1 MLTLCTSTVLSAA
14 FFLAGIAIAAN
25 ADPASTG
32 GDRRQR
38 RERFPIA
45 RPRSRGTPPSTATP
59 VPNSVTQLQTPAG
72 AFGSSGARSDKGS
85 FYSKHGFGPAPITR
99 CHRILTRTSICIPN
113 QRARPVPT

>member
-45 RPRSRGTPPSTATP
+45 RPRSRGTPTLHCDAGPKQRNTAADP
-59 VPNSVTQLQTPAG
+59 RGGIWEL
-72 AFGSSGARSDKGS
+72 R
-85 FYSKHGFGPAPITR
+85 
-99 CHRILTRTSICIPN
+99 
-113 QRARPVPT
+113 RPE